1 MYRHFFI
8 FCSHH
13 NKETCAFLIFHYKH
27 SFNCRYQQL
36 DVYGRFSLQ
45 EFSGFSLF
53 CKQTPLFVKMQSRNT
68 TISLPSHMMYRQGFS
83 VTDIIDNIP
92 FIVYNLLKKFI
103 PSCTAGIL
111 PGLYHGEFS
120 INNPD
125 RYVGCVRSIINKAE

>member
-1 MYRHFFI
+1 MIGFRYRNFPGFLFF
-8 FCSHH
+8 
-13 NKETCAFLIFHYKH
+13 
-27 SFNCRYQQL
+27 
-36 DVYGRFSLQ
+36 
-45 EFSGFSLF
+45 
-53 CKQTPLFVKMQSRNT
+53 KQTPLFVKMQSRNT

-83 VTDIIDNIP
+83 VTDIIDIMP
-92 FIVYNLLKKFI
+92 FIVYNFNKILRRLSEMFFREYGAGNPETVILQHGGGLSWWNYRSEAEI